1 MNERWNIFAKYFS
14 NEELNASESEL
25 VQSNIEDEE
34 LNDDFRQS
42 KQVSQKVDLY
52 FNLKK
57 VDTEQAWTK
66 VSDQMETKTK
76 IRSLKLRW
84 ISAAASAVILVAIAI
99 GAIQLGNPFE
109 TKTFRTAS
117 DDLSNPHVT
126 LPDGSIVSLNHGTKI
141 SYHKSFKG
149 DSRMVKLSG
158 EAFFDVAH
166 NPNKPFIIQ
175 TKNASIK
182 VLGTSFNVYEGDEK
196 VEVFVKTGKVQ
207 LIEGALAS
215 NESERI
221 NLLPGERGI
230 YDIKSHNLLKEILSE
245 TNSLAWITQDIEFNT
260 SDLSEVIETLERV
273 YNLKIEVADDVDME
287 KQITATFNQQDADY
301 IMEVVAI
308 TLDLD
313 LTKTKENEYRIK

>member
-57 VDTEQAWTK
+57 VDADQAWTK